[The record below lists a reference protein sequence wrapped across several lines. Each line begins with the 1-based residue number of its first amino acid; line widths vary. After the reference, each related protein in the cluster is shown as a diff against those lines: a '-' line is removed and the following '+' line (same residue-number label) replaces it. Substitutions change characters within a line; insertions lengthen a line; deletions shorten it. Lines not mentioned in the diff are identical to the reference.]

1 MLRQRALIA
10 ILLLPILVWVILR
23 GGWLYVAVVGL
34 ALGLAAAEYGL
45 LFRRSGL
52 APALPLLVVGVTG
65 LIGARFVSPFET
77 QGLLLALFGLA
88 GMTWHLL
95 DYERGAQRSG
105 TDFAVTLSGMLYLGW
120 VGGYLIALRGLP
132 DGEWW
137 VLVALP
143 AVWIGD
149 SAAYMIGSWIGVRRL
164 SPRLS
169 PNKTWEGYLAGVAFG
184 GASGAGLAVLWRLV
198 ADHAVS
204 LTPEVGLVVGTAVAL
219 ISPLGDLGVSMIKR
233 EVRVKDSSALLRGHG
248 GMLDRFDS
256 WLWAAVIGY
265 YAVLWMT

>member
-1 MLRQRALIA
+1 MLRQRALVA
-10 ILLLPILVWVILR
+10 ILLLPILVWVIDL
-23 GGWLYVAVVGL
+23 GGWLYVAVVAM

-52 APALPLLVVGVTG
+52 RPALPLLVLGASG
-65 LIGARFVSPFET
+65 LIVARAMLSFEA
-77 QGLLLALFGLA
+77 QRLMLAAFGLA

-95 DYERGAQRSG
+95 DYERGAERSG
-105 TDFAVTLSGMLYLGW
+105 TDFAVTLSGILYLGW
-120 VGGYLIALRGLP
+120 IGGYLIALRFLP
-132 DGEWW
+132 DGQWW

-149 SAAYMIGSWIGVRRL
+149 SAAYLIGSRIGSRRLAPRL
-164 SPRLS
+164 SPR
-169 PNKTWEGYLAGVAFG
+169 KTWEGYLAGVVFG
-184 GASGAGLAVLWRLV
+184 GASGAGLTALWNLA
-198 ADHAVS
+198 ADQPLN

-233 EVRVKDSSALLRGHG
+233 EMQVKDSSPLLSGHG

-256 WLWAAVIGY
+256 WLWAAAIGY
-265 YAVLWMT
+265 YAVLWMI